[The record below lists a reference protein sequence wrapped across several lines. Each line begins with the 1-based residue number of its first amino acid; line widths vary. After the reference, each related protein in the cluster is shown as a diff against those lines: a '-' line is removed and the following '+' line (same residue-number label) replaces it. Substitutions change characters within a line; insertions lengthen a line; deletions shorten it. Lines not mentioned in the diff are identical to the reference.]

1 MTTLHL
7 SDGIIKDEILVVGL
21 SHKKSMRD
29 GKINLVI
36 ESGDIALDAKKLL
49 PILAD
54 LGATGKSDE
63 VIKVPGITT
72 LLLVFTGLGEQR
84 VAPEYED
91 LRRAAGAA

>member
-29 GKINLVI
+29 GKVNLVI

-49 PILAD
+49 PIL
-54 LGATGKSDE
+54 TW
-63 VIKVPGITT
+63 
-72 LLLVFTGLGEQR
+72 
-84 VAPEYED
+84 
-91 LRRAAGAA
+91 